1 MPLLSFLLVILA
13 YRFMVHTCLNMLKL
27 RSFFQWQCGV
37 DANVRD
43 RVLLQSLKPSLH
55 TNVDC
60 NALVAA
66 VVHRQVPVVGLLLQV
81 NFSLVPFNIIFT
93 VWFNS

>member
-1 MPLLSFLLVILA
+1 MLSLI
-13 YRFMVHTCLNMLKL
+13 
-27 RSFFQWQCGV
+27 SFFQWQCGV
-37 DANVRD
+37 DASATD

-66 VVHRQVPVVGLLLQV
+66 VVHRQIHVVSLLLQV
-81 NFSLVPFNIIFT
+81 NFYLDPLQVFDYQYSLV
-93 VWFNS
+93 